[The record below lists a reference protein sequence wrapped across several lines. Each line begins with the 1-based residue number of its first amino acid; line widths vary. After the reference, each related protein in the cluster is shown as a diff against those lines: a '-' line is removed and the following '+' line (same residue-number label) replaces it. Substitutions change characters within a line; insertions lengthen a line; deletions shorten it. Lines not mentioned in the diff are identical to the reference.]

1 MSIKKIVKVWS
12 NKKLI
17 DENIN
22 FLRRPTKNVFF
33 PISRSTEQIIEDL
46 VDTYQS
52 IPCAGVA
59 ANQIGYDKSIFVG
72 LKYLDESID
81 EEELEEKESQAD
93 QNISQQNEYA
103 DNYEVYINPQIDRTN
118 NKSTQEEIEG
128 CLSLPNIS
136 LKIKRFDE
144 IKVRY
149 YNKNGKSIRKSLN
162 GFMSKLFQHELDHL
176 NGKLM
181 IEHNL
186 IEGYIDDKS
195 DLDPNLFH
203 ELKRSF
209 NERK

>member
-1 MSIKKIVKVWS
+1 MSIKKIVKVW
-12 NKKLI
+12 NDKELI
-17 DENIN
+17 HENIN
-22 FLRRPTKNVFF
+22 FLRRPTKNVFL
-33 PISRSTEQIIEDL
+33 PISGSTEQIIEDL
-46 VDTYQS
+46 IDTYQS

-72 LKYLDESID
+72 LKYLDDNID
-81 EEELEEKESQAD
+81 EEELEEKEAQAD
-93 QNISQQNEYA
+93 QNITQENEYA
-103 DNYEVYINPQIDRTN
+103 DNYEVYINPQIDRSN

-149 YNKNGKSIRKSLN
+149 YNKDGTSIRKTLN

-181 IEHNL
+181 IQHNL
-186 IEGYIDDKS
+186 IEGYIDEKS
-195 DLDPNLFH
+195 DFDPNLFH
-203 ELKRSF
+203 ELKNKLS
-209 NERK
+209 

>member
-12 NKKLI
+12 NKELI

-33 PISRSTEQIIEDL
+33 PISGSTKEIIEDL

-72 LKYLDESID
+72 LKYLDETID
-81 EEELEEKESQAD
+81 EQELEEKESQVD

-103 DNYEVYINPQIDRTN
+103 ENYEVYINPQIDGTN
-118 NKSTQEEIEG
+118 NKSIQEEIEG

-136 LKIKRFDE
+136 LKIKRFDK

-149 YNKNGKSIRKSLN
+149 YNKNGKSIRKTLN

-181 IEHNL
+181 IQHNL
-186 IEGYIDDKS
+186 IEGYIDDNS

-203 ELKRSF
+203 KLKKKLS
-209 NERK
+209 